1 MSYIDR
7 EAFQQSLER
16 KKAGPANRR
25 FTEGYNDAIMRVK
38 SMVSK
43 APAAKVAPIVCCS
56 ECANHYDIDGEHWCK
71 FWRMYCP
78 DDSEFYCKAGVR
90 K

>member
-1 MSYIDR
+1 MSYIYR
-7 EAFQQSLER
+7 EALQQALER

-38 SMVSK
+38 SMISK
-43 APAAKVAPIVCCS
+43 APAAKVAPIVFCS
-56 ECANHYDIDGEHWCK
+56 ECVNHCDTDGEHWCK
-71 FWRMYCP
+71 FWHMCCP